1 MAAVRAIEGAG
12 AGGADPVLVGARR
25 GAGDGDA
32 AAAAE
37 DPDLA
42 PGERRE
48 DRRVVALSRRG
59 VQREE
64 EQGDGGER
72 QRANGHGVRPPGG
85 GYKSHPHKHGK
96 AEPRKGAVQSL
107 GIAIPG
113 ISIGFSAMDDFA
125 SAPRP
130 VSARS
135 PCFPCVLTTPNG
147 TSREAHNSPPSPVV
161 TCSARNV
168 PAGTVTDS
176 QPTTCA
182 PLHFPAQSNAEA
194 FGPACL
200 PIIPAISPEIRMAG
214 CAPALKTSARGASNP
229 NARLVVRICTTPLL
243 LGSFP
248 AKLTSNQY
256 SVESPDRSD
265 PTTARR
271 NFPTPALP
279 VPSNEAH

>member
-1 MAAVRAIEGAG
+1 MMSPRCPLLRARRPWPPE
-12 AGGADPVLVGARR
+12 DRR
-25 GAGDGDA
+25 GALNYLTSAEVLAAIGEVRLGRTVSLEAPVVDRVTEDNPDPAKHPMTGTADDA
-32 AAAAE
+32 K
-37 DPDLA
+37 P
-42 PGERRE
+42 
-48 DRRVVALSRRG
+48 SG
-59 VQREE
+59 V
-64 EQGDGGER
+64 
-72 QRANGHGVRPPGG
+72 
-85 GYKSHPHKHGK
+85 S
-96 AEPRKGAVQSL
+96 
-107 GIAIPG
+107 
-113 ISIGFSAMDDFA
+113 FAMDRVEMNVHGNADSHMDA
-125 SAPRP
+125 LCH
-130 VSARS
+130 VIYDGT
-135 PCFPCVLTTPNG
+135 LYNG
-147 TSREAHNSPPSPVV
+147 
-161 TCSARNV
+161 V

-194 FGPACL
+194 FCPACL

-256 SVESPDRSD
+256 RVESPDRSE

-279 VPSNEAH
+279 VPSNDAH